1 MQCSHWCP
9 QDRGDFPLIRGRRP
23 VTSVDVMTSGFAI
36 ARNADP
42 MDFGALLTLCKK
54 RVLVPWEKI
63 AHDWHGRPH
72 VFEEEACHLI
82 SELLDYSPD
91 PKTLLLALPPSNLS
105 YVLQCGVSNRCRLTE
120 KVVAFY
126 PRNPAF
132 ASPSEGPSTFPWYW
146 AVFALLVLPIPSL
159 AQPLSLERLHIFEE
173 VIEQKELMRPEGD
186 LDGYTTNCS
195 LEALQCLYQFCRW
208 LIFNA
213 PRDIFATPRIVEN
226 PDTLTRNVRVLVE
239 AVNHQLPR
247 LPREQ
252 GNILSLPEPSWI

>member
-1 MQCSHWCP
+1 MISSL
-9 QDRGDFPLIRGRRP
+9 R
-23 VTSVDVMTSGFAI
+23 A
-36 ARNADP
+36 
-42 MDFGALLTLCKK
+42 
-54 RVLVPWEKI
+54 EK
-63 AHDWHGRPH
+63 
-72 VFEEEACHLI
+72 
-82 SELLDYSPD
+82 SPD
-91 PKTLLLALPPSNLS
+91 FDRI
-105 YVLQCGVSNRCRLTE
+105 VCCLQ
-120 KVVAFY
+120 VVAFY

-213 PRDIFATPRIVEN
+213 PRDIFATPRIVEVCLGF
-226 PDTLTRNVRVLVE
+226 PFSLPFAWMPMLFHAGCIHVCRTLTL
-239 AVNHQLPR
+239 
-247 LPREQ
+247 
-252 GNILSLPEPSWI
+252 